1 MLSPLQSVREL
12 ENGDGVVGLRG
23 KGESMNLRNENCI
36 KGRDRRMF
44 ESVRETIRIM
54 R

>member
-12 ENGDGVVGLRG
+12 ENGDGVVGRRG

-36 KGRDRRMF
+36 KGREEECLSQCCKGDN
-44 ESVRETIRIM
+44 
-54 R
+54 